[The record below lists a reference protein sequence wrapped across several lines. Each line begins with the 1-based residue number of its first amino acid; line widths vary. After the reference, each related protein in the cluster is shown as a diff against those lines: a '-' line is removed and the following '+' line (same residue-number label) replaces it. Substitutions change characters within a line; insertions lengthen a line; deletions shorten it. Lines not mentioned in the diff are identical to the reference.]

1 MPYKAS
7 YNLDRCRN
15 CGTCRQ
21 IVACAGKE
29 EACIGCGACALAC
42 PHQAV
47 EMVEEERAKEVT
59 ITINGQTGRVPERIS
74 VKEALNRLDDPMTRD
89 VRGSGIFAPCE
100 VGACFSCAVEIDGEV
115 IKPACVTGI
124 RDGMSIKTDLTR
136 DYVPKRI
143 VSGFMGHTVGGVGT
157 PSWELKGGGYIEV
170 ACFAGGCNFRC
181 PQCQNWA
188 VTYGGKDEPLTPKE
202 AAHRMTAS
210 RKYFG
215 VNRMAISGGE
225 CTLNRPWLL
234 QYLREL
240 KALNLDPEARFHVD
254 TNGSLLSS
262 DYIDD
267 LVDAGMTDIG
277 IDLKALELNTFRRI
291 TGLKDRVMAQTY
303 MDHAWNAVRHIL
315 RHHKDQIFLGIG
327 IPYNPAI
334 ISREEIKRL
343 GEKIHTMDPAVQ
355 VCVLDYRAE
364 FRSAIKRPPYGEM
377 VEIYTVLKNTGLRTV
392 LCQTTHGHIG
402 P

>member
-1 MPYKAS
+1 
-7 YNLDRCRN
+7 
-15 CGTCRQ
+15 
-21 IVACAGKE
+21 
-29 EACIGCGACALAC
+29 
-42 PHQAV
+42 
-47 EMVEEERAKEVT
+47 
-59 ITINGQTGRVPERIS
+59 
-74 VKEALNRLDDPMTRD
+74 
-89 VRGSGIFAPCE
+89 
-100 VGACFSCAVEIDGEV
+100 
-115 IKPACVTGI
+115 
-124 RDGMSIKTDLTR
+124 
-136 DYVPKRI
+136 
-143 VSGFMGHTVGGVGT
+143 
-157 PSWELKGGGYIEV
+157 
-170 ACFAGGCNFRC
+170 
-181 PQCQNWA
+181 
-188 VTYGGKDEPLTPKE
+188 
-202 AAHRMTAS
+202 
-210 RKYFG
+210 

-225 CTLNRPWLL
+225 CTLNRRWLIE
-234 QYLREL
+234 YLKEL

-364 FRSAIKRPPYGEM
+364 FRSAIKKPPYREM